1 MKTRLLIA
9 IVIIGMITVFAGSL
23 GILAF
28 SQQTEIE
35 CLRLYKE
42 IRELSRTPEMSLAER
57 EVIDLHKRSVFEY
70 VEKSCPD
77 FPDLEFIH
85 DNYRQMESQSPTSSY
100 MNKIVLTIEDF
111 RKFVSDSPDID
122 NIFYRFGEPVDDI
135 GSGIHIYVY
144 ELNDSSKVWIGYAD
158 KIMYVKHVDSDGNI
172 LETIFAENED

>member
-1 MKTRLLIA
+1 MKISLLITIA
-9 IVIIGMITVFAGSL
+9 IVVMIAIFAGSL

-57 EVIDLHKRSVFEY
+57 ESTDLHKRSVFEY

-85 DNYRQMESQSPTSSY
+85 DNYRQMESQLSTSSY
-100 MNKIVLTIEDF
+100 MD
-111 RKFVSDSPDID
+111 
-122 NIFYRFGEPVDDI
+122 
-135 GSGIHIYVY
+135 
-144 ELNDSSKVWIGYAD
+144 
-158 KIMYVKHVDSDGNI
+158 
-172 LETIFAENED
+172 